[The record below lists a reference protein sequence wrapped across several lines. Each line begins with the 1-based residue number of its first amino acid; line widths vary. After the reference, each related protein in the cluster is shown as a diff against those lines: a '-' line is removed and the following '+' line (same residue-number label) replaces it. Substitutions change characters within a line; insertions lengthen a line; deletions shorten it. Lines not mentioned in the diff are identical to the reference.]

1 MSKKW
6 ILVIFCVKSHVQT
19 GAKHSKTVWLCGPL
33 TFQFLSSWGS
43 RPKLPAPSP
52 PNILTPAVKV
62 WRLKP
67 AQGTTIFL
75 YSLMEFVEYASGC
88 HFFLVYFLAALQQNW
103 SYILVIT
110 VITQKQIRLDRHC
123 KVIHFSFTF
132 NELNRICWMICDMDF
147 LDGDNWGRT

>member
-19 GAKHSKTVWLCGPL
+19 EAKHSKTVWLCGPL

-52 PNILTPAVKV
+52 PNILTTAVKV
-62 WRLKP
+62 WRSKTCSRNYNISLFIHIHWWNLLNMH
-67 AQGTTIFL
+67 QVVIF
-75 YSLMEFVEYASGC
+75 
-88 HFFLVYFLAALQQNW
+88 FFFYLLAALQQKW

-132 NELNRICWMICDMDF
+132 TELTRIMLNDLWHGF
-147 LDGDNWGRT
+147 F